1 MLFAIDAGVLSM
13 LNNWTFCPS
22 IKGENTSI
30 NAKPTSARF
39 NKKNRD
45 EKEKKLEE
53 NKKTK
58 TKYVSL
64 LLVFKP

>member
-1 MLFAIDAGVLSM
+1 MLFAIGEGGPSM

-39 NKKNRD
+39 NKKI
-45 EKEKKLEE
+45 E
-53 NKKTK
+53 KKTK
-58 TKYVSL
+58 TTEEIISYYY
-64 LLVFKP
+64 

>member
-1 MLFAIDAGVLSM
+1 MMRQWMLFAIDVGVPSM

-45 EKEKKLEE
+45 EKEK
-53 NKKTK
+53 N
-58 TKYVSL
+58 
-64 LLVFKP
+64 